1 MVGKKEKKG
10 GGWILPRLFFDD
22 DLNRNMRDIW
32 EFPRLSRELIS
43 SPRVDIIDEGD
54 SLRVKADLP
63 GVDKDKI
70 KLNVTHNSV
79 SISVTTDKEKEEKG
93 KNYYYR
99 ERSASGYYRNL
110 QLPSSVDPKTSK
122 ARYQN
127 GTLEISIKKSEH
139 GSEITID

>member
-1 MVGKKEKKG
+1 MGKKEKKG

>member
-1 MVGKKEKKG
+1 MGKKEKKG

-70 KLNVTHNSV
+70 KLNVTHNSI

-93 KNYYYR
+93 KNYYYS